1 MTGRIEAVVTC
12 CTTMMVDFTFIKAVI
27 SVLIITFRKTC
38 EEITRSG
45 TEKIVNSIIA
55 IILTGGTNIRNTLG
69 HPGDLTI
76 GSDET

>member
-1 MTGRIEAVVTC
+1 
-12 CTTMMVDFTFIKAVI
+12 MMVEFTIIKAVI

-45 TEKIVNSIIA
+45 TEKIANSIIA

-69 HPGDLTI
+69 HPQDIKVGRN
-76 GSDET
+76 ET